1 MGLTKNKILLKVF
14 LSACLMLTATDTMAQ
29 QVTISNNLLYDAW
42 LTPNLRMGVRL
53 APHWSMGV
61 TAGYRPW
68 PTDDH
73 KSKKWKHLLVSPT
86 FATGQTPSTC
96 IISSVST

>member
-1 MGLTKNKILLKVF
+1 MGLTKNNNWLKIV
-14 LSACLMLTATDTMAQ
+14 LSAFLILAVTDVMAQ

-42 LTPNLRMGVRL
+42 LTPNLRVGMRL

-68 PTDDH
+68 QIGRAH
-73 KSKKWKHLLVSPT
+73 V
-86 FATGQTPSTC
+86 
-96 IISSVST
+96 